1 MTLTAVVEELMSDLR
16 KLRIEHEQ
24 EVEESMAAFKQ
35 SREELKK
42 GLEDFVVWR
51 SIEE

>member
-1 MTLTAVVEELMSDLR
+1 MGGLR
-16 KLRIEHEQ
+16 KLRIKHEQ

-42 GLEDFVVWR
+42 DLEDFATRR
-51 SIEE
+51 SINE